1 MRYPRLRRLASYLL
15 GAFVCIELVYLP
27 LANVIQR
34 VPRRMPPLPDEI
46 RTRFD
51 REGQV
56 TYFEPAQCAIDATGT
71 ACDRWGELTAQS
83 QLWSLFAPRFGENGT
98 FLTLQ
103 VTGTDGTTTEL
114 RSRFE
119 PANVDDYVRVD
130 VTHHRLFNRE
140 GTFGIIYSLWTP
152 DAFETRSED
161 WQRTIREW
169 VTGFRRSLSAYVRWR
184 LHEQYASKD
193 IREVVVAVRVFLP
206 PKNGSRPPALAI
218 PLAKW
223 TQDRPDQLTPFDPV
237 SGGFL
242 APPG

>member
-1 MRYPRLRRLASYLL
+1 
-15 GAFVCIELVYLP
+15 
-27 LANVIQR
+27 
-34 VPRRMPPLPDEI
+34 
-46 RTRFD
+46 
-51 REGQV
+51 
-56 TYFEPAQCAIDATGT
+56 
-71 ACDRWGELTAQS
+71 LTAQS